1 MVECEPVELLHS
13 VPLFAGLGPEALADL
28 ACQVRRHHFA
38 SGETI
43 FRRGDEGDSLHVIQQ
58 GRVRIESPSEDGP
71 PVILRV
77 LEPGEFF
84 GELALCDGHPRSASA
99 VAMAPTET
107 LALRREDFQEFLRL
121 SPEAAIHILGVISLR
136 LRDTS
141 ERLTE
146 SIFYDTTSRLARR
159 LLQLAEDGGVA
170 SDGRGVMLKDPV
182 TPEELAELVGST
194 ADRMR
199 QELDSLEQDQI
210 LTVRDDQITI
220 RRPALLRERIQRKAT
235 VGPGS
240 VTIPTWLL
248 E

>member
-1 MVECEPVELLHS
+1 MVECEPIELLHG
-13 VPLFAGLGPEALADL
+13 VPLFSELGPEALAEL
-28 ACQVRRHHFA
+28 ACQVRRQQFA
-38 SGETI
+38 SGQTI
-43 FRRGDEGDSLHVIQQ
+43 FHRGDQGDGLHIIHR
-58 GRVRIESPSEDGP
+58 GRVRIEVPSADGP

-107 LALRREDFQEFLRL
+107 LALCREDFQEFLRH
-121 SPEAAIHILGVISLR
+121 SPEAAIHILGIVSLR

-159 LLQLAEDGGVA
+159 LLQLAESGGVA
-170 SDGRGVMLKDPV
+170 MDGQGVTIQDPI

-194 ADRMR
+194 VDRMR

-210 LTVRDDQITI
+210 LTVRDDRITI